1 MSSWGVASQIKLPA
15 LESLFQGQLYGRART
30 KIILEL
36 SDLFLS
42 VHGVDLSFWGLL
54 LTQVT
59 S

>member
-1 MSSWGVASQIKLPA
+1 MSSWGVASQIKLPVF
-15 LESLFQGQLYGRART
+15 ESLFQGQLYGRTRA

-42 VHGVDLSFWGLL
+42 VRGVDLSAWGLL
-54 LTQVT
+54 LTQAT